1 MSRTRAFLL
10 PPIALAIGVPVI
22 DKRGRR
28 GVVVDVWYSK
38 EKTSMRVKVVRARR
52 YDGVVRANIY
62 PANEVRVDLT
72 TDMGFVHA
80 LREYLRLANA
90 KVKSDVKAYAW
101 TWGGL
106 HEQAVKWWA
115 GAIRERDERELTKM
129 LLKITKTEE
138 H

>member
-28 GVVVDVWYSK
+28 GVVVDAWYSK
-38 EKTSMRVKVVRARR
+38 EKESMRVKVVRARR

-72 TDMGFVHA
+72 TDMGFVYA

-90 KVKSDVKAYAW
+90 KVKEEVRPYAW

-115 GAIRERDERELTKM
+115 GSVSERDERRLTKM